1 MENKLFFLLNFIFCK
16 EQSKLNLVIYSI
28 IFKVKKIFYK
38 GIFFKIVI
46 FFVMGVKFKV
56 KFMIKC
62 VKEEKRL
69 KYEYFFKMIKKG
81 NESLNVKGLIK

>member
-1 MENKLFFLLNFIFCK
+1 
-16 EQSKLNLVIYSI
+16 
-28 IFKVKKIFYK
+28 
-38 GIFFKIVI
+38 
-46 FFVMGVKFKV
+46 MGVKFKV